1 MKKNEVW
8 IHAKTWKNLENM
20 NERTETQRTT
30 YYMIPFIQNVQNRQS
45 FGDKVLSDFLGWSGQ
60 RRLHGEAGQ
69 TWHGP
74 GERWHFYKE

>member
-45 FGDKVLSDFLGWSGQ
+45 FGDKVLSDFLGGREEGLQ
-60 RRLHGEAGQ
+60 NETDQLLIGG
-69 TWHGP
+69 
-74 GERWHFYKE
+74 

>member
-45 FGDKVLSDFLGWSGQ
+45 FGDKALSDFLGG
-60 RRLHGEAGQ
+60 GEEGLQ
-69 TWHGP
+69 NETDQLLIG
-74 GERWHFYKE
+74 G